1 MSTPSPEQRLAAN
14 LTARSLPADRSDQQQ
29 LTKSI
34 QVTLAALREFCPAAE
49 EAMVPATIVYDQKTY
64 DKRRRSVPVSDCRVR
79 AYKIDPLYMMYL
91 QMALSTHV
99 RKVIMT
105 T

>member
-1 MSTPSPEQRLAAN
+1 
-14 LTARSLPADRSDQQQ
+14 
-29 LTKSI
+29 
-34 QVTLAALREFCPAAE
+34 
-49 EAMVPATIVYDQKTY
+49 MVPATIVYDQKTY

>member
-1 MSTPSPEQRLAAN
+1 M
-14 LTARSLPADRSDQQQ
+14 D
-29 LTKSI
+29 
-34 QVTLAALREFCPAAE
+34 
-49 EAMVPATIVYDQKTY
+49 PATIVYDQKIY
-64 DKRRRSVPVSDCRVR
+64 DKRRRSVPVSDCRAR
-79 AYKIDPLYMMYL
+79 AYKIDPLYMMDL